1 MAGKHNGEFALCLP
15 AAMNLPA
22 LPLRTLLRLSGRA
35 ATALG
40 ALLLASCA
48 GKGVGMPDVPS
59 SDAALKPFELNIAHI
74 NDHHSQLDGFPAT
87 ELLLDGVPT
96 QVELGGFAR
105 QTALFKS
112 LAGMPNLLKL
122 HAGDALTGSL
132 YYTFFKGKAD
142 ARMMNTVCFDAFI
155 PGNHEFDDG
164 DATLKGFLDELAVG
178 PCKTPTLSAN
188 IVPQTGSPLAPLG
201 ATPYLQP
208 TVIKR
213 VDGVRVGLVGI
224 TIAGK
229 TRASSRPLPGTQ
241 FLDEATA
248 AQAAIDALTAQGVRH
263 IVLMTHQGY
272 AADQALAAK
281 LTGVDVIIGGDSHTL
296 LGDFSAHGVPSSGPY
311 PTVVKNK
318 SGEPVCIGQA
328 WEYSK
333 AFGLMHVK
341 FDAQGRVSQCGG
353 QAALV
358 IGDSFRRK
366 DAAGAT
372 GGWQPMSG
380 ADSQILAAK
389 LARQP
394 AVRVVTPDADAAR
407 TLAAFAGQVNTEKAR
422 LIGAASEPLCLV
434 RVPGESTNP
443 SAGVA
448 GCAAAHT
455 LARGS
460 DVAQVVAE
468 AFLRGSR
475 RADFALQNAGG
486 VRVPVPAGTL
496 SMNTA
501 FTVLPFTNVLI
512 ELDLTGAEVL
522 AALEDGVA
530 NHLDQGQ
537 SSGSHPYAAGLRWD
551 LDMRQPRGK
560 RFSNVQVRSKATGAW
575 APLDPAQ
582 SYVMVTNDFVAAG
595 RDGYATLGPVYAAG
609 RFVNTYL
616 LYTQTFVDYL
626 SATGPLARP
635 PRADYAHQ
643 NVITRDGVTLP

>member
-22 LPLRTLLRLSGRA
+22 LPLRTLRRLSGLA

-40 ALLLASCA
+40 ALLLAACA
-48 GKGVGMPDVPS
+48 GVGPQGGDAPS
-59 SDAALKPFELNIAHI
+59 RPLELNIAHI

-105 QTALFKS
+105 QTALFKA
-112 LAGMPNLLKL
+112 LAGTPNLLKL
-122 HAGDALTGSL
+122 HAGDAMTGSL

-142 ARMMNTVCFDAFI
+142 ARMMNTICFDAFV

-164 DATLKGFLDELAVG
+164 DATLKGFLDELAMG
-178 PCKTPTLSAN
+178 PCQTPTLSAN
-188 IVPQTGSPLAPLG
+188 IVPQAGSPLAPAG
-201 ATPYLQP
+201 GKPYLLP
-208 TVIKR
+208 SIVKEI
-213 VDGVRVGLVGI
+213 GGERVGLVGI

-311 PTVVKNK
+311 PTVAKNK

-328 WEYSK
+328 WEYGK
-333 AFGLMHVK
+333 ALGLMNVK
-341 FDAQGRVSQCGG
+341 FDPQGRVSQCGG

-358 IGDSFRRK
+358 IGDRFKRK

-372 GGWQPMSG
+372 PVWQPLSE
-380 ADSQILAAK
+380 AESQRLVVTQAGM
-389 LARQP
+389 P

-434 RVPGESTNP
+434 RVPGDSTNP

-486 VRVPVPAGTL
+486 VRVPVAAGTL

-530 NHLDQGQ
+530 NHLDRGQ

-551 LDMRQPRGK
+551 LDMSAPKGQ
-560 RFSNVQVRSKATGAW
+560 RFSKVQVRSKATGGW
-575 APLDPAQ
+575 TPLDPART
-582 SYVMVTNDFVAAG
+582 YVLVTNDFVAAG
-595 RDGYATLGPVYAAG
+595 KDGFTTLGPIYAAG

-643 NVITRDGVTLP
+643 KVITRGGVTLP